1 MRRWFDSNWYR
12 YLWRRHPNAASVL
25 VTFVLAGLVVG
36 GYLTVRATAGTEGR
50 SSSVAELTDSAPA
63 RTKQIVTTTR
73 VLTVTTPVTNVV
85 TNLRTMRVD
94 HPSTVARTTTVNRV
108 QTVRHTATVTRTLT
122 VTRRVTTT
130 QRVMTTLPAKTV
142 TVTVTLEHPPKPQ
155 PKEKPKGAETPTP
168 GGADQKPDK
177 GGK

>member
-12 YLWRRHPNAASVL
+12 YLRRRYPNAASVL
-25 VTFVLAGLVVG
+25 VTFILAGLVVG

-50 SSSVAELTDSAPA
+50 SRSVAEPTDSTPA

-73 VLTVTTPVTNVV
+73 VLMVTTPVTNVV
-85 TNLRTMRVD
+85 TNLRTMTVD

-130 QRVMTTLPAKTV
+130 QRVMTTLPAR
-142 TVTVTLEHPPKPQ
+142 TVTLTLEHRPKPQ
-155 PKEKPKGAETPTP
+155 PKEKPKGAHETPTP
-168 GGADQKPDK
+168 GEADQKPDK
-177 GGK
+177 SGK

>member
-12 YLWRRHPNAASVL
+12 YLRRQYPNAASVL

-50 SSSVAELTDSAPA
+50 SSSVAEPTDSAPA
-63 RTKQIVTTTR
+63 ATKPIVTITR
-73 VLTVTTPVTNVV
+73 VLTVTTPVTTVV
-85 TNLRTMRVD
+85 TNLRTVTVE

-130 QRVMTTLPAKTV
+130 QRVTTRLPAE
-142 TVTVTLEHPPKPQ
+142 TVTVTLEHKPKPQ
-155 PKEKPKGAETPTP
+155 PNEKPKRPQESATTP
-168 GGADQKPDK
+168 GGGDQKPDE